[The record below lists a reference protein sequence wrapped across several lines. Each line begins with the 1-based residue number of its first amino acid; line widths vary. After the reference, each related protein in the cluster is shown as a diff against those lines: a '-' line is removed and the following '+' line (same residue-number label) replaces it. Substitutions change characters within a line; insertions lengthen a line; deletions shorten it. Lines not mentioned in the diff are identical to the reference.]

1 MASAPVS
8 GLVTSTSRAIA
19 STGRFSPTF
28 FGLRCS
34 RIRRGEA
41 CLALSPQALPP
52 LKQGDA
58 CVAPTEAGSAGLQHR
73 PQAADV
79 RRILDLEDCF
89 DEPSGYF
96 APEHRRD
103 EIAGLVDHFH
113 TRHRVAR
120 RAPHGSDTFREA
132 GSVLK
137 LDLHDG
143 DADRQELGELP

>member
-34 RIRRGEA
+34 RIRR
-41 CLALSPQALPP
+41 
-52 LKQGDA
+52 GDA

-132 GSVLK
+132 GSV
-137 LDLHDG
+137 
-143 DADRQELGELP
+143 

>member
-34 RIRRGEA
+34 RNHRGEA
-41 CLALSPQALPP
+41 CLALFPQALPPLKQGDACVALFPQASAP

-89 DEPSGYF
+89 DESSGYF
-96 APEHRRD
+96 VPQHRR
-103 EIAGLVDHFH
+103 
-113 TRHRVAR
+113 
-120 RAPHGSDTFREA
+120 
-132 GSVLK
+132 
-137 LDLHDG
+137 
-143 DADRQELGELP
+143 